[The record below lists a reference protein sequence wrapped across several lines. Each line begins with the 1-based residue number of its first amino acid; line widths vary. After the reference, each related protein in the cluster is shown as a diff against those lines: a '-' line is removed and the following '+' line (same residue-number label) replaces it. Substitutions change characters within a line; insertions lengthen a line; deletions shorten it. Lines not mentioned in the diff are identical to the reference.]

1 MDRCAK
7 PVESIRRNQHQFH
20 RRMRRKCINLCAE
33 QQKKGDPLDPVLSPV
48 ERNGIT
54 MAALRKLES
63 IAKQSKAPSGTNR
76 AFGALQEVHASSSG
90 VSFQLSQGLS
100 GVNPLPSAQLP
111 FSICA
116 EERDHAVAADV
127 PPPWGTFHSQAAQSK
142 ENQRIARCVVSPAEV
157 ETDWSAVRLP
167 QKPGSVK
174 KQPLPFPVY
183 ADPANHQPSAHA
195 MAGVT
200 GVSSGQGQ
208 RLVKKEAKWGW
219 RVRVRPRQ
227 PFAFKRALF
236 LQGPQQEDE
245 LSFEEYRAQF
255 YAVKPRGELETPSKK
270 NNSDL
275 MDCESSQMSV
285 ETVETVQGLKTPVVP
300 NSARRK
306 LDFSSVTPLAKGM
319 KELSLANSPNDD
331 LTVNT
336 RGVLNEMSDLFGR

>member
-1 MDRCAK
+1 M
-7 PVESIRRNQHQFH
+7 
-20 RRMRRKCINLCAE
+20 
-33 QQKKGDPLDPVLSPV
+33 DPVLSPV

-63 IAKQSKAPSGTNR
+63 IAKQNKIPSGTNR

-100 GVNPLPSAQLP
+100 GVDPLPNSRLP

-116 EERDHAVAADV
+116 EEPDHATATEI

-142 ENQRIARCVVSPAEV
+142 ENQRKAFYERSHAEV

-174 KQPLPFPVY
+174 KQPLPFSVYVDPV
-183 ADPANHQPSAHA
+183 ASLPAASSVPA
-195 MAGVT
+195 MPAT
-200 GVSSGQGQ
+200 SSGGGDGGKTRQGQ
-208 RLVKKEAKWGW
+208 RLVKKEAKWESGEE
-219 RVRVRPRQ
+219 VRNRQ

-245 LSFEEYRAQF
+245 VSFEEYRAQF
-255 YAVKPRGELETPSKK
+255 YTVKPRGEMETPSKK
-270 NNSDL
+270 NNSE

-285 ETVETVQGLKTPVVP
+285 EMVETVETDQVLSTPVVP

-306 LDFSSVTPLAKGM
+306 LDFNSATPLTKEM
-319 KELSLANSPNDD
+319 KDLSLTCMPPDD

>member
-1 MDRCAK
+1 MRWLPTFLLRGVPSTPRLPRA
-7 PVESIRRNQHQFH
+7 RRISV
-20 RRMRRKCINLCAE
+20 R
-33 QQKKGDPLDPVLSPV
+33 
-48 ERNGIT
+48 
-54 MAALRKLES
+54 
-63 IAKQSKAPSGTNR
+63 
-76 AFGALQEVHASSSG
+76 
-90 VSFQLSQGLS
+90 
-100 GVNPLPSAQLP
+100 
-111 FSICA
+111 
-116 EERDHAVAADV
+116 
-127 PPPWGTFHSQAAQSK
+127 
-142 ENQRIARCVVSPAEV
+142 ARCVVSPAEV

-183 ADPANHQPSAHA
+183 ADPANHQASAHA

-200 GVSSGQGQ
+200 GVTSGQGQ

-219 RVRVRPRQ
+219 RVRMRPRQ

>member
-1 MDRCAK
+1 
-7 PVESIRRNQHQFH
+7 
-20 RRMRRKCINLCAE
+20 
-33 QQKKGDPLDPVLSPV
+33 
-48 ERNGIT
+48 
-54 MAALRKLES
+54 
-63 IAKQSKAPSGTNR
+63 
-76 AFGALQEVHASSSG
+76 
-90 VSFQLSQGLS
+90 
-100 GVNPLPSAQLP
+100 
-111 FSICA
+111 
-116 EERDHAVAADV
+116 
-127 PPPWGTFHSQAAQSK
+127 
-142 ENQRIARCVVSPAEV
+142 
-157 ETDWSAVRLP
+157 
-167 QKPGSVK
+167 
-174 KQPLPFPVY
+174 
-183 ADPANHQPSAHA
+183 

-200 GVSSGQGQ
+200 GVTNGQGQ

-219 RVRVRPRQ
+219 RVSVRPRQ